1 MIFCIL
7 FQGMHHFYMQFLLI
21 IHWFPVGHDLGLS
34 LREICAG
41 NRSDEKQVNLY
52 FSLDAILLV
61 LFIYLFSFGL

>member
-1 MIFCIL
+1 
-7 FQGMHHFYMQFLLI
+7 MQFLLI

-52 FSLDAILLV
+52 FSLDVILLI
-61 LFIYLFSFGL
+61 LFIYFLLDFDLILVPVSSY